1 MANETGRQNLM
12 KITRVN
18 WGFYGGALAAGGA
31 KYALKL
37 AGFDS
42 QINFLE
48 NTMAWTTP
56 EFADIRF
63 GFEITMYIANR

>member
-1 MANETGRQNLM
+1 M

-18 WGFYGGALAAGGA
+18 RGFYGGEPVAGSA

-37 AGFDS
+37 AGFDT

-48 NTMAWTTP
+48 NTMAWSTP